1 MKVFNMIKFIGSKNT
16 KYKWENIINDL
27 PCKPIEGKG
36 FLDNNGNRQGLW
48 GTYYKNGQLDSKG
61 SFKDDKKD
69 GIWEYYWDNGQL
81 MSKGSFKDDKQDGI
95 WERYHENG
103 QSHSKGLFKD
113 GKKDGIWEY
122 YYKNGQLWSKGLFKD
137 GKYVKTILKQ

>member
-1 MKVFNMIKFIGSKNT
+1 
-16 KYKWENIINDL
+16 
-27 PCKPIEGKG
+27 
-36 FLDNNGNRQGLW
+36 
-48 GTYYKNGQLDSKG
+48 
-61 SFKDDKKD
+61 
-69 GIWEYYWDNGQL
+69 

>member
-1 MKVFNMIKFIGSKNT
+1 MIKFIGSKNP
-16 KYKWENIINDL
+16 KYKWEKIKDEL

-36 FLDNNGNRQGLW
+36 YLDNNDNRQGLW
-48 GTYYKNGQLDSKG
+48 GIYVEGKLNYRG
-61 SFKDDKKD
+61 SFKDDKQN
-69 GIWEYYWDNGQL
+69 GIWEQYWDNGQL
-81 MSKGSFKDDKQDGI
+81 SSKGSFKDDKQDGI